1 MGRVTERLGRS
12 GEYFTASV
20 LALVSDT
27 VIIVPHGA
35 EADII
40 FDYEDKLYKCQVK
53 SKTKKEK
60 NHNKWRF
67 DLRRGSHTKN
77 RHFAEGAIDIYA
89 LYSKQYNNVIFMPF
103 NVNKGEVR
111 IEEDIMKNADSLAT
125 FHQTIKELNY

>member
-40 FDYEDKLYKCQVK
+40 FDFEDKLYKCQVK

-77 RHFAEGAIDIYA
+77 RHFEEGAIDIYA

-103 NVNKGEVR
+103 DVSKREVR
-111 IEEDIMKNADSLAT
+111 IAEDIMKNADSLAT

>member
-53 SKTKKEK
+53 
-60 NHNKWRF
+60 
-67 DLRRGSHTKN
+67 
-77 RHFAEGAIDIYA
+77 
-89 LYSKQYNNVIFMPF
+89 
-103 NVNKGEVR
+103 
-111 IEEDIMKNADSLAT
+111 
-125 FHQTIKELNY
+125 

>member
-60 NHNKWRF
+60 NHSKWRF
-67 DLRRGSHTKN
+67 DLR
-77 RHFAEGAIDIYA
+77 
-89 LYSKQYNNVIFMPF
+89 NVIFMPF
-103 NVNKGEVR
+103 GVNKREVR

>member
-60 NHNKWRF
+60 GHSKWRF

-77 RHFAEGAIDIYA
+77 RHFEEGAIDIYA

-103 NVNKGEVR
+103 GVNKREVR
-111 IEEDIMKNADSLAT
+111 IAEGAMRDADSLAT

>member
-40 FDYEDKLYKCQVK
+40 FDFEDKLYKCQVK

-60 NHNKWRF
+60 NHSKWRF

-77 RHFAEGAIDIYA
+77 RHFEEGAIDIYA

-103 NVNKGEVR
+103 DVSKKEVR

-125 FHQTIKELNY
+125 FHQAIKELNY

>member
-12 GEYFTASV
+12 GEYYTASV

-40 FDYEDKLYKCQVK
+40 FDFEDKLYKCQVK

-60 NHNKWRF
+60 NHSKWRF

-77 RHFAEGAIDIYA
+77 RHFEEGAIDIYA
-89 LYSKQYNNVIFMPF
+89 LYSKQYNNVVFMPF
-103 NVNKGEVR
+103 GVNKREVR
-111 IEEDIMKNADSLAT
+111 IAEDVMRDADSLAT